1 MCINTEHFILIC
13 QQKTK
18 DLNIPVSK
26 ESAKLS
32 ALLKD
37 LVEDDEEKSID
48 IPPVYEGKICRR
60 AFEFCDMYSTKPYRD
75 ISHPIDDQ
83 KELPNYYNN
92 FLHDMTS
99 NSVIALLL
107 LSDFLA
113 IPSLTKLICLHL
125 AYLMRDMESEQRL
138 KYFHIPDPMEM
149 EYVEM

>member
-1 MCINTEHFILIC
+1 MCINTEHLILIR

-18 DLNIPVSK
+18 ELDIPVS
-26 ESAKLS
+26 EASAKLS
-32 ALLKD
+32 GSLKEM
-37 LVEDDEEKSID
+37 LECDEEKSVK
-48 IPPVYEGKICRR
+48 IPSIYEGKICKR
-60 AFEFCDMYSTKPYRD
+60 AFEFCEKYSTSPYRD

-83 KELPNYYNN
+83 KELPNYYND

-125 AYLMRDMESEQRL
+125 AYLLRDMGSEQRL
-138 KYFHIPDPMEM
+138 KYFHISDPMEM
-149 EYVEM
+149 ECAEM

>member
-1 MCINTEHFILIC
+1 MCINTEHLILIC

-18 DLNIPVSK
+18 DLDIKVS
-26 ESAKLS
+26 EASAKLS
-32 ALLKD
+32 GLLKE
-37 LVEDDEEKSID
+37 LVEGDEDESVI
-48 IPPVYEGKICRR
+48 IPSDYEGKICKR
-60 AFEFCDMYSTKPYRD
+60 AFEFCDKYSTNPYRD

-125 AYLMRDMESEQRL
+125 AYLLRDMGSEQRL
-138 KYFHIPDPMEM
+138 KYFHIIDPMEM